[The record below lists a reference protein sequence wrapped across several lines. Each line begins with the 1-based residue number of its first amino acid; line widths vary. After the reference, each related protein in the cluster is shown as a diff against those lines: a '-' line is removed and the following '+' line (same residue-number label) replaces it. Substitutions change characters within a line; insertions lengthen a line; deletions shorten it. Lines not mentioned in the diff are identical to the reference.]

1 MQVEANGTDP
11 QQRQRKKKPPPASPA
26 AALPESTT
34 LSTDGG
40 NDEKAGAADPEG
52 DETSST
58 PGLEVSGSY
67 KWGSACL
74 TVLPDAWLMEEVA
87 RRARTASEK
96 DQKGAQMDLN
106 GEAKVPSDAKP
117 APLIQMP
124 NASKVMLC
132 NTGKC
137 EMFD

>member
-11 QQRQRKKKPPPASPA
+11 QQRQRKKKADGS
-26 AALPESTT
+26 S
-34 LSTDGG
+34 DGG
-40 NDEKAGAADPEG
+40 NTEKAAAAEG
-52 DETSST
+52 EGGDASST
-58 PGLEVSGSY
+58 VEVSGAY

-87 RRARTASEK
+87 RRARISNEKGQEDGHGSE
-96 DQKGAQMDLN
+96 QMDLN
-106 GEAKVPSDAKP
+106 GASEVPSGAKP

>member
-1 MQVEANGTDP
+1 MEANGTDP
-11 QQRQRKKKPPPASPA
+11 QQRQRKKKAGG
-26 AALPESTT
+26 
-34 LSTDGG
+34 GG
-40 NDEKAGAADPEG
+40 NTEKAAEGEG
-52 DETSST
+52 DDAT
-58 PGLEVSGSY
+58 PSAEVSGAY

-74 TVLPDAWLMEEVA
+74 TVLPDAWLIEEVA
-87 RRARTASEK
+87 RRARSASEK
-96 DQKGAQMDLN
+96 GQDTGQGSEQMDLN
-106 GEAKVPSDAKP
+106 GATEVPSGAQS